1 MKKVLFLL
9 ICSASFGLSSQGQE
23 SNSFFEIG
31 LNATPF
37 VSQYLDFNSDDN
49 DVISPYMLTAEK
61 RLDRIGFRLGLGV
74 VSINRLEQPDDDNTE
89 PKVRFKS
96 TVLAARGGMVLYKD
110 ISKRFSLK
118 YGADLY
124 YMRDSDISEATTIG
138 FFGNEEVSKITSSF
152 NEFGLSPFLFL
163 QLHVTPNFSLGTEL
177 LAKFSYSEGLE
188 KEENTQFPEFDDVQK
203 TKSGGFRIDAPTSL
217 FFILRF

>member
-9 ICSASFGLSSQGQE
+9 IFSATFGFTSNAQE
-23 SNSFFEIG
+23 SDTFFEIG

-37 VSQYLDFNSDDN
+37 VSQYLDFNSDNN
-49 DVISPYMLTAEK
+49 DVISPYMITAEQ
-61 RLDRIGFRLGLGV
+61 RLNRIGFRVGLGV
-74 VSINRLEQPDDDNTE
+74 IATNRLEQPDDDNTE

-110 ISKRFSLK
+110 ISKRFSMK

-124 YMRDSDISEATTIG
+124 FMRNSDIRKTTTIG
-138 FFGNEEVSKITSSF
+138 FFGNEEVSTITSSL

-163 QLHVTPNFSLGTEL
+163 QLHITPNFSLGTEL
-177 LAKFSYSEGLE
+177 LAKFSYSEGLQ
-188 KEENTQFPEFDDVQK
+188 KEENTQFPDFDDLQK
-203 TKSGGFRIDAPTSL
+203 TKTGGFRIDAPTSL